1 MPFAAV
7 SGRTGPWLAARD
19 AVRTAVL
26 ADAAWTLTGLGADS
40 NLAGGNNPRWERRVL
55 AVVAMF
61 IGAAV
66 GAWLVLRYGLTLPL
80 AIASAG
86 ALAPIV
92 SARHPTAVLP
102 MTLR

>member
-1 MPFAAV
+1 
-7 SGRTGPWLAARD
+7 
-19 AVRTAVL
+19 VL

-66 GAWLVLRYGLTLPL
+66 GAWLLLRYGLTLP
-80 AIASAG
+80 
-86 ALAPIV
+86 LAPIV